1 MVNQLIQ
8 LAIALISAFGVY
20 FVSLLA
26 HKAISLV
33 EAKIDTEKASLR
45 NEHIKSILEFA
56 DQAVTFAENSLD
68 GGLGKKK
75 IATNLLNQSL
85 EQEGLQSN
93 VTPEQIDQI
102 LEKAVAGL
110 KLKGLEKHAP
120 KVEDK
125 VEDKKEA

>member
-20 FVSLLA
+20 FISLLA

-56 DQAVTFAENSLD
+56 DQAVTLAENSLD

-75 IATNLLNQSL
+75 FATNLLNQRL
-85 EQEGLQSN
+85 EQNGLQGN
-93 VTPEQIDQI
+93 VTPEQVDQF
-102 LEKAVAGL
+102 LEKAVDGL
-110 KLKGLEKHAP
+110 KVKGLEKHAP

-125 VEDKKEA
+125 KEA